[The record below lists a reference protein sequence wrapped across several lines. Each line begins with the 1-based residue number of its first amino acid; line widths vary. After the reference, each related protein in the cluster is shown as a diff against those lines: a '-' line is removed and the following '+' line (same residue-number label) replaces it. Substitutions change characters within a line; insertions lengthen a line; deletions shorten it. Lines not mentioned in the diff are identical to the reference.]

1 MKFVSSDHYHV
12 YLKNFPPETGA
23 VAAFDMH
30 LISGWLSEFDGE
42 QRIKIGVIY
51 IYNSMTNILKR
62 EEIISEEKNLYY
74 S

>member
-23 VAAFDMH
+23 VSAFDMH

-51 IYNSMTNILKR
+51 I
-62 EEIISEEKNLYY
+62 
-74 S
+74 